1 MLLWTSFLMDEVC
14 SDWGGSYAQCCW
26 GFDAGTST
34 DIAFCGSSGQLSSF
48 SVSSSPLHTHTHLHM
63 HAQTSFGIS
72 VFRHHTTMDAE
83 RLMNQAML
91 FFLAPKPLLRTYQTS
106 GSYPQWKT
114 FFLLLCQRV
123 LKLCFLF
130 ACSPQVK
137 KQMELCSLIYHA
149 LAPLSNVLGLLYQE
163 A

>member
-1 MLLWTSFLMDEVC
+1 
-14 SDWGGSYAQCCW
+14 
-26 GFDAGTST
+26 
-34 DIAFCGSSGQLSSF
+34 
-48 SVSSSPLHTHTHLHM
+48 M

-72 VFRHHTTMDAE
+72 VFRHHTTMDANW
-83 RLMNQAML
+83 LMNQAIL

-149 LAPLSNVLGLLYQE
+149 LAPLSNVLGLLIRRLKVLNFWVDYNMQLCKGFDALNYFPLPNARSWDLPFCNSSE
-163 A
+163 INSGLTFGR